1 MNSES
6 IEIRIRSIYIL
17 ILSFSTPTGKLDP
30 KQVYAFDKMHGF
42 QSMAEQLTNFIDGC
56 TTEILDAI
64 CSLLFWKQHSSSS
77 KVDNSPLIY
86 RMGIES
92 AAALLSTLSVAPAIS
107 IVDKA
112 IVSNASG
119 LILYDR

>member
-1 MNSES
+1 M
-6 IEIRIRSIYIL
+6 
-17 ILSFSTPTGKLDP
+17 GGD
-30 KQVYAFDKMHGF
+30 D
-42 QSMAEQLTNFIDGC
+42 
-56 TTEILDAI
+56 
-64 CSLLFWKQHSSSS
+64 SSSM

-92 AAALLSTLSVAPAIS
+92 AAALLSTLSVAPAII

>member
-1 MNSES
+1 M
-6 IEIRIRSIYIL
+6 
-17 ILSFSTPTGKLDP
+17 GGD
-30 KQVYAFDKMHGF
+30 D
-42 QSMAEQLTNFIDGC
+42 
-56 TTEILDAI
+56 
-64 CSLLFWKQHSSSS
+64 SSSM

-107 IVDKA
+107 IVDKS

>member
-1 MNSES
+1 M
-6 IEIRIRSIYIL
+6 
-17 ILSFSTPTGKLDP
+17 GGD
-30 KQVYAFDKMHGF
+30 D
-42 QSMAEQLTNFIDGC
+42 
-56 TTEILDAI
+56 
-64 CSLLFWKQHSSSS
+64 SSSM

-92 AAALLSTLSVAPAIS
+92 AAAALLSTLSVAPAIS